1 MLGLNKS
8 SRQAE
13 CTEAI
18 KKSRVAIHLPIETGI
33 KWRRFLVHFT
43 FKRLLTVCIAMNI
56 QDRTSH
62 HERQFCVSRSCRKR
76 WNSAKTTI
84 KGFANVENGGFGS

>member
-13 CTEAI
+13 CKEAI

-33 KWRRFLVHFT
+33 KWRR

-84 KGFANVENGGFGS
+84 KGFANLENGGFGS